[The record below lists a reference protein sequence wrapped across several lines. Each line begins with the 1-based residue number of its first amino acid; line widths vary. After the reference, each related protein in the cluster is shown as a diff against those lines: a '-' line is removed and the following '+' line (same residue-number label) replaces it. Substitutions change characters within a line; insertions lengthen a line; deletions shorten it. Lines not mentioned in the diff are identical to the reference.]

1 MVATA
6 GLRGLG
12 GLSTFNINQVR
23 EEDRKAKTWGFVG
36 AASGVA
42 MLSSIPLFVASKRN
56 ARKAESMLSLQLE
69 ARPGPRI
76 AGSMPPAYP
85 AFGLRLDF

>member
-6 GLRGLG
+6 GMRGVE
-12 GLSTFNINQVR
+12 GLLTFNINQVR
-23 EEDRKAKTWGFVG
+23 DENRKAKTWGLIG

-42 MLSSIPLFVASKRN
+42 MLGSIPLFVASKRN

-69 ARPGPRI
+69 ARPGSWI
-76 AGSMPPAYP
+76 AGSMPPTYP
-85 AFGLRLDF
+85 AVGLRLDF